1 MEGGPGD
8 EMDSLPSTDRVS
20 TLREALEKP
29 KVNITASQLK
39 SNENKALTEF
49 KKMST
54 NYMLLKVASTTHENA
69 LIDFTTYFS
78 LSNQVP
84 QPEQSNIIFFKVLD
98 QRCDDK
104 ETLLNVIN
112 DMFVEFVQS
121 GKKLLEGDQATYERK

>member
-1 MEGGPGD
+1 MKY
-8 EMDSLPSTDRVS
+8 SLPSIDRVS

-29 KVNITASQLK
+29 NVNITAFQLK
-39 SNENKALTEF
+39 SNENKEF

-54 NYMLLKVASTTHENA
+54 NYNMLLKIASTTHGNT

-121 GKKLLEGDQATYERK
+121 GKKKIVCFIGG

>member
-1 MEGGPGD
+1 
-8 EMDSLPSTDRVS
+8 
-20 TLREALEKP
+20 
-29 KVNITASQLK
+29 
-39 SNENKALTEF
+39 
-49 KKMST
+49 
-54 NYMLLKVASTTHENA
+54 MLLKVASTTHENT

-121 GKKLLEGDQATYERK
+121 GKKKNLFYWRVTKPHTKGFSPLRHYMEMTYPGWFLFQETGIFSKIIKRFY